1 MVVSSSLQNDDA
13 SAAFPAGRRARRR
26 LAVIYNPTAGQRRL
40 RRYAAILAALRAAGC
55 EILELPT
62 LRPGDAERLAAALT
76 PAEAEA
82 LVVAGGDGT
91 INEAANGLL
100 ANEVGG
106 RTLPLGVL
114 PLGTANV
121 LAAEIGL
128 RGGPAGVV
136 RCLLHGR
143 SRPVALGRVNGRH
156 FVMMAGVGFDA
167 HVVARVN
174 LRLKRGF
181 GKLAYVAETLRQF
194 LRYGF
199 PLFRVEV
206 DGRVFEAASVVVA
219 NGHYYGGRFVMA
231 PDALLEAAELDV
243 VLFRRA
249 GRLHA
254 LKYAAAL
261 VLGLLPR
268 LPDVSI
274 HKGRRIRITGPAED
288 PVQADGD
295 VIASL
300 PAEFLV
306 LPDALNLLFPD

>member
-1 MVVSSSLQNDDA
+1 MEVSYSLQGDDA
-13 SAAFPAGRRARRR
+13 AVARTPPRRR
-26 LAVIYNPTAGQRRL
+26 LAVIHNPAAGQRRR
-40 RRYAAILAALRAAGC
+40 RRYAVLLAALRAAGC
-55 EILELPT
+55 EIQELPT

-100 ANEVGG
+100 ANEAGG

-128 RGGPAGVV
+128 RGDPASVV
-136 RCLLHGR
+136 RCLLRGR

-194 LRYGF
+194 LRYDF

-206 DGRVFEAASVVVA
+206 DGRVFAAASAVVA

-231 PDALLEAAELDV
+231 PDALLEATELDV

-268 LPDVSI
+268 LPDVEI

-300 PAEFLV
+300 PAEFVV
-306 LPDALNLLFPD
+306 LPDALNLIFPE